1 MAFEYLKNT
10 IQEIQFPT
18 DAVHRSPYWILV
30 TVPYDQRVTVSFS
43 DVSKKETQVA
53 NTDVAVNPVKAS
65 RLLMLDNHCI
75 KWSIQSSKNNH
86 VHSASFTLVP
96 PESVDMNGNSG
107 VETAG
112 QQTVFNKTYDI
123 APPDWVAFWAME
135 DKETYDR
142 VRKLVMDGKPAND
155 AHSGLKFVGRVS
167 SFRSQTSISGNGV
180 KTARYTMDCHGFR
193 EFDNTIYYNEMVFS
207 SQLENPTKI
216 INDIAKGI
224 NDFIIAIGDKG
235 RMLVKTQTAIPALF
249 HVLFD
254 VDFAQ
259 NIIANTGLSNE
270 TKQIFGQLA
279 VTPNK
284 PYYVPERLSN
294 ILGVRAGKG
303 QVAPVYSDIVYQYV
317 GIEQYRR
324 SAGLGG
330 GASIRTVSFTGNEG
344 YTADNRNP
352 RRQTV
357 SSFAEYWSD
366 NLQKSNRFK
375 LLYEYP
381 KSNIDGQNQQLDDD
395 LIKQTLHFDE
405 RSVWSI
411 LSTYL
416 NDPVNEMFTT
426 LKVNPDGRIM
436 PSLICR
442 QLPFSSLEFSKVTE
456 SEGERAI
463 TRFLELP
470 RWKIG
475 ESLIVSFNVGM
486 SDSLDVNYVRLEPL
500 IPVESQTAQRA
511 AANVF
516 APPTMDAAGI
526 SRNGLRIYHRQVSA
540 ADVPSATGAT
550 PTKFYQAL
558 MSDILM
564 RQKYTVNGSLMCKGI
579 QDPICVG
586 DNLLL
591 RDVLFHI
598 EGIVHEGNID
608 PTGRKNFNTSIQLS
622 HGIRL
627 NEEKTD
633 SATDYVPQD
642 LKSANQ
648 E

>member
-10 IQEIQFPT
+10 VEESLFPT
-18 DAVHRSPYWILV
+18 EATHRSPYWILI

-43 DVSKKETQVA
+43 DVSNQKTQVA
-53 NTDVAVNPVKAS
+53 KADVAANPVKAS
-65 RLLMLDNHCI
+65 RMLMLDNHCI
-75 KWSIQSSKNNH
+75 KWSIQSNKSNH

-96 PESVDMNGNSG
+96 PESLDQNGNLG
-107 VETAG
+107 VETKE
-112 QQTVFNKTYDI
+112 QNTVFNKSYDI

-135 DKETYDR
+135 EKETYDR
-142 VRKLVMDGKPAND
+142 VRKLILEGKPAND
-155 AHSGLKFVGRVS
+155 AQSGLKFVGRVS
-167 SFRSQTSISGNGV
+167 SFRSQTSVSGNGV

-207 SQLENPTKI
+207 SQLENPNKI

-224 NDFIIAIGDKG
+224 NDFIVAIGDKG
-235 RMLVKTQTAIPALF
+235 KMLVKTQTAIPALF

-254 VDFAQ
+254 VDFT
-259 NIIANTGLSNE
+259 NNVIANTGLSDE

-284 PYYVPERLSN
+284 PYYVPEKLCN
-294 ILGVRAGKG
+294 ILGVRGGKS
-303 QVAPVYSDIVYQYV
+303 QVAPVYSDIVYQYI
-317 GIEQYRR
+317 GIEQYRK
-324 SAGLGG
+324 SP
-330 GASIRTVSFTGNEG
+330 TVSNSTIVRKLDFTGNEG
-344 YTADNRNP
+344 YTEDTRNP
-352 RRQTV
+352 RKQTV
-357 SSFAEYWSD
+357 RSFADYWSD
-366 NLQKSNRFK
+366 NLQKSARFK
-375 LLYEYP
+375 LMYEYP
-381 KSNIDGQNQQLDDD
+381 SVNTDGQNQQLDDD

-442 QLPFSSLEFSKVTE
+442 QLPFSSVEFSKAIE
-456 SEGERAI
+456 KEGARAI
-463 TRFLELP
+463 TRFVELP

-475 ESLIVSFNVGM
+475 ESLVVSFNVGL

-550 PTKFYQAL
+550 PTRFYQAL

-564 RQKYTVNGSLMCKGI
+564 RQKYTVNGNLMCKGI
-579 QDPICVG
+579 QDPICIG

-598 EGIVHEGNID
+598 EGIVHEGGID
-608 PTGRKNFNTSIQLS
+608 PTGRKSFNTSIQLT
-622 HGIRL
+622 HGIKL

-633 SATDYVPQD
+633 VAADYVPQD
-642 LKSANQ
+642 LKSTT
-648 E
+648 